1 VLLGRLRKIQ
11 PVGIGLFVVDNKD
24 KYTATN
30 NEIKQMQS
38 NLVVL
43 KPVFNVK
50 GESRRSAR

>member
-1 VLLGRLRKIQ
+1 MLLGRLRKIQ

-30 NEIKQMQS
+30 NEVKQMQS

>member
-30 NEIKQMQS
+30 NEVKQMQS